1 MKISQLFTLLVL
13 ILVIA
18 TLGALIDYKSN
29 SSPCLIQ
36 VSEAPIFAV
45 EKDKDNNV
53 YVGVVS
59 GTTTVPISIAS
70 TSPMA
75 KKAKVGKSIVLC
87 YLIK

>member
-1 MKISQLFTLLVL
+1 MKTLITSLICAIIVVSIAVL
-13 ILVIA
+13 L
-18 TLGALIDYKSN
+18 TDQN
-29 SSPCLIQ
+29 TCLIQ

-53 YVGVVS
+53 YVGGVS

-75 KKAKVGKSIVLC
+75 KKAKVGKSIILC